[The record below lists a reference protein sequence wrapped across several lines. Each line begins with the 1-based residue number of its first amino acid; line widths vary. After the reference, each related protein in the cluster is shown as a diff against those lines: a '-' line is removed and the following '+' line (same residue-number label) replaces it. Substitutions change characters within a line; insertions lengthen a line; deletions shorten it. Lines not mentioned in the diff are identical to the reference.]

1 MNSMDN
7 VLYSS
12 VPTTY
17 FSLDQLDQVAYRT
30 RAIGENIPPPTA
42 NSHSVNT
49 ANMPGSRQGPN
60 PPRSAARRGTPY
72 DSTS

>member
-1 MNSMDN
+1 MNPMDN

-30 RAIGENIPPPTA
+30 RAIGDNMPPPTA
-42 NSHSVNT
+42 NSHS
-49 ANMPGSRQGPN
+49 ANSSNKPGSR
-60 PPRSAARRGTPY
+60 
-72 DSTS
+72 